1 MEHKY
6 IRLIE
11 AGIRGLTMG
20 TKAPD
25 ETKAPMCL
33 NLLKPIN
40 KPMYEELLGKWAL
53 ALDTYTR
60 KDLKKY

>member
-1 MEHKY
+1 MEQKY

-11 AGIRGLTMG
+11 AGIRGLNQG
-20 TKAPD
+20 TKTPS

-40 KPMYEELLGKWAL
+40 EPMYEELLGKWAL
-53 ALDTYTR
+53 AVDTYKR
-60 KDLKKY
+60 KKS